1 MDKKLFFFAVIGIG
15 VLFVLTNF
23 IGDVQKG
30 DKRLQNEAYIQEHGN
45 DQYKMTDSIGQDILN
60 LMGVDE
66 QKQVEVWNRSDL
78 KVEFLSLFPDFS
90 EMRRFA
96 NERIRGKFLKEKL
109 LRHINKIEGE
119 YFAGNIDAEQAKRL
133 LELFQ

>member
-1 MDKKLFFFAVIGIG
+1 MDKKLFLFAAAGIG

-23 IGDVQKG
+23 IGEVQKG
-30 DKRLQNEAYIQEHGN
+30 DKRFQTEAYIQEHGN

-66 QKQVEVWNRSDL
+66 QKQVEVWNRSEL

-90 EMRRFA
+90 EMRRFVD
-96 NERIRGKFLKEKL
+96 ERIRGEFLKEKL
-109 LRHINKIEGE
+109 LRHIKKIEGD